1 MFRNLRK
8 KFIYFLILALPFFV
22 LFFNQ
27 NTFSGLRTTV
37 VSVSSWPIKI
47 VTFPLKEIKKIL
59 FYRRTFNENRILKDK
74 TETLRRRLI
83 EQEEV
88 SKENSRFKDLLDF
101 KSTSVFSSVAASVVG
116 RDPSNWSAVI
126 IIDRGTVDGLEQ
138 GMPVVSSLGVIGK
151 ILEVGS
157 KISKV
162 MLLTDPSFSVAAVI
176 QHNREQGLVSGT
188 LQGICRMQYLLPKAK
203 INIGDNVIT
212 SKLSSFFPEGLLVG
226 KVIAVQDSPGSPT
239 IECFVEPAVSLSQIE
254 EVIVLKM
261 PQN

>member
-1 MFRNLRK
+1 MFRSSQR
-8 KFIYFLILALPFFV
+8 KFIYFLILALPFFI

-27 NTFSGLRTTV
+27 NIFSGLRTAV
-37 VSVSSWPIKI
+37 ISASSWPIKI
-47 VTFPLKEIKKIL
+47 VTFPLKEVKKIL
-59 FYRRTFNENRILKDK
+59 FYRKTFNENRILTDEVK
-74 TETLRRRLI
+74 TLRRRLI

-88 SKENSRFKDLLDF
+88 LKENSRFKNLLDF
-101 KSTSVFSSVAASVVG
+101 QSASVFSSVAASVVG

-126 IIDRGTVDGLEQ
+126 VIDRGEVDGLEQ

-157 KISKV
+157 RVSKV
-162 MLLTDPSFSVAAVI
+162 MLLTDPSFSVAAII
-176 QHNREQGLVSGT
+176 QRNREQGLVSGT
-188 LQGICRMQYLLPKAK
+188 LQGICRMQYLSPESK

-254 EVIVLKM
+254 EVIVLKI
-261 PQN
+261 PRE

>member
-1 MFRNLRK
+1 MFQSSRK
-8 KFIYFLILALPFFV
+8 KIIYFLVLALPFFI
-22 LFFNQ
+22 LFLNQ

-47 VTFPLKEIKKIL
+47 VTFPLKEMKKVL
-59 FYRRTFNENRILKDK
+59 FYRKTFNQNKVLKDENEILK
-74 TETLRRRLI
+74 RRLI
-83 EQEEV
+83 EQEEL

-101 KSTSVFSSVAASVVG
+101 KSTSVFSSVAASVIG

-126 IIDRGTVDGLEQ
+126 VIDRGSIDGLKQ
-138 GMPVVSSLGVIGK
+138 GMPVVSSLGVVGK

-162 MLLTDPSFSVAAVI
+162 MLLTDPSFSVAAII

-188 LQGICRMQYLLPKAK
+188 LQGICRMQYLSPKSK
-203 INIGDNVIT
+203 TNIGDNVIT

-226 KVIAVQDSPGSPT
+226 KVIAVQDSPSSPT
-239 IECFVEPAVSLSQIE
+239 IECFVEPVVSLSQIE

-261 PQN
+261 PQK